1 MGIEA
6 PSPSTESP
14 SGSTHGAGFS
24 TKVVSS
30 TLNAAKSAVS
40 FISSPFLSTRDGSDS
55 PGVGLDSSGSPTHN
69 ALPFTGSTH
78 QSLVTLHNTKDLYA
92 SHALANTPPAM
103 LSKRSS
109 EGLRTVYPRSNG
121 SKAYRRPS
129 FGNMAEV
136 ASTSPPEESIFEL
149 LHAHAKAS
157 ASRSSRHSGIHPS
170 SVQTPGFSPKRAE
183 NGLNSAVTDSA
194 APIFDGSTGSPRA
207 RRQMAID
214 CPNVLRAKQESLA
227 FNMHLI
233 PTKVPDRCC
242 CGINFANAEKY
253 RAHLKEGRCLNW
265 GQIKIREPNGNFV
278 CKCGKVCN
286 SIEVLLSHLRAK
298 CCSLWPDEQRMM
310 LPDQDAANAL
320 EPPSIKSNT
329 YSRIKDKKDFSPRE
343 NPQTKLRFSD
353 EVPGA
358 KPLLNF
364 KEFETNSPLTVV
376 DRVKST
382 PSDKALHSILKKSIA
397 PNISSAGGPLG
408 NKVSEDHER
417 TTECV
422 TVSTLSEAQLTHS
435 ASERAIAVEASSSTG
450 GNDQQASE
458 KGERHSKKR
467 SAPSKGTQS
476 ESKKRKTGQN
486 VGGSADKLKSS
497 HPSAHQEDSDDD
509 QKKKRKGSKSK
520 ADSEPKR
527 KKKKKSKA
535 KEEKAKTTSGSQ
547 GKDKSDQKDRKE
559 SKKKRTKSNTV
570 EQPMDSTSHTG
581 RLNSLDPQS
590 KKKKRKHAEL
600 GNRDHFDASS
610 EAIHISKSHKKRSK
624 HKSQED
630 PRMQP
635 NDDTQENCGNI
646 IGIVGKGADLKS
658 KRTHARREKAGTQV
672 AEVEANAEKQVNKLH
687 SRVDRTEAKQA
698 DAPYVERSTQ
708 EVEKADNSGTSTQSE
723 HPSIESKLYIRPTS
737 GNQPPPREDT
747 QKEFISNAESKIAG
761 QVLDT
766 TLSSKIPH
774 AEAHDGKTKNKIMDL
789 DAINDVSRTETSVA
803 IIRRTHEKSPLSK
816 TSRERATEMMHTQ
829 VDSPPVSQMPER
841 NSATHQKK
849 PLDRGF
855 EASTNQSQSA
865 PAIAED
871 VVENVLYQP
880 GESNISSTKSTK
892 HLITHPAQVEAL
904 ERNIVEPHA
913 QAVVR
918 REVLGRDESEQL
930 AQTQS
935 VRDKLSKNERAQV
948 ERALHCG
955 VSLPEEMR
963 RDFSREGAIMTCTPE
978 EAVHV
983 NVHVVGEQVEANAL
997 SRSSRYALRKR
1008 VLQEAVSDPLE
1019 KIANKEPNPPLD
1031 MGSAPQPACLSAFGN
1046 KLSRDGLT
1054 SQDSTIR
1061 EQDVALK
1068 IELHNQEQAERRAQ
1082 AKQLAERALQD
1093 KELAESRVRQWKQAA
1108 AQSMAKSTVL
1118 TYKDR
1123 VEAESSTRVVGST
1136 PDNRSAQSYSGRI
1149 DSMIAKARK
1158 RREAER
1164 AKQIKELE
1172 VAQKKFQEKK
1182 AVTEAKVL
1190 QKAKKAAAPVRA
1202 RTEPHTRVS
1211 QRRSANTTQEP
1222 IAEVADYNTPSE
1234 PSHPSGDVPSKRE
1247 GWDFS
1252 MLVRTSFSE
1261 EIRRAVRAVREE
1273 SQRKDMNDGGS
1284 EGNKNSPS
1292 ESPNPAVT
1300 GEAGAPSEVIDET
1313 QILSE
1318 TPVDEPIEN
1327 EGEAREASPEGVVAV
1342 VDSSTNGSPS
1352 HHEMPLED
1360 VAAAVQSTETNES
1373 ELAKEVYAC
1382 IPIPMTKRCPSP
1394 VQPIFISDHAITQ
1407 DSIISRPNLELIH
1420 ECFDLMSDR
1429 LRKVF
1434 KNTPNC
1440 SGIIEDMSLMR
1451 EVVIS
1456 SLDESD
1462 QLPAES
1468 LPLVCDKIRDTL
1480 KVSLLHHLS
1489 AARDYVFLKAVPAI
1503 NQILLSTFEDL
1514 RPIVS

>member
-40 FISSPFLSTRDGSDS
+40 FISSPFLSTRDESDS
-55 PGVGLDSSGSPTHN
+55 SGVGLDSSGNAAHS
-69 ALPFTGSTH
+69 ALPFTGTTH

-109 EGLRTVYPRSNG
+109 EGLRTVYPPSNG
-121 SKAYRRPS
+121 SKACRRPS
-129 FGNMAEV
+129 FGNRAKST
-136 ASTSPPEESIFEL
+136 STSPPEESIFEL

-157 ASRSSRHSGIHPS
+157 ASRSSRHSGVHPS
-170 SVQTPGFSPKRAE
+170 TVQAPAFSPKRAD
-183 NGLNSAVTDSA
+183 NGLNSAATDNTAS
-194 APIFDGSTGSPRA
+194 ISDCSTGSPRA

-253 RAHLKEGRCLNW
+253 RSHLKEGRCLNW

-286 SIEVLLSHLRAK
+286 SVEVLLSHLRAK

-310 LPDQDAANAL
+310 LPDQDAVNTL
-320 EPPSIKSNT
+320 EPPSSKSNT
-329 YSRIKDKKDFSPRE
+329 YSRIKDIKDFSPRE

-376 DRVKST
+376 DRVKSA

-408 NKVSEDHER
+408 NKVSEDYER
-417 TTECV
+417 TTDSV
-422 TVSTLSEAQLTHS
+422 TVSTRSEAQPTHS
-435 ASERAIAVEASSSTG
+435 TNERTIPVELSNSTE
-450 GNDQQASE
+450 GNDGQASE

-467 SAPSKGTQS
+467 PAPSKGTQS

-486 VGGSADKLKSS
+486 VSGSADKLKSS
-497 HPSAHQEDSDDD
+497 HSSAHHEDSDDD
-509 QKKKRKGSKSK
+509 EKKKRKGSKRK

-535 KEEKAKTTSGSQ
+535 KEEKTKTTSESQ
-547 GKDKSDQKDRKE
+547 GKAKSDQKDRKE
-559 SKKKRTKSNTV
+559 SKKKRTKPNTV
-570 EQPMDSTSHTG
+570 EQSMDSASHTG
-581 RLNSLDPQS
+581 RPNSLDPQS

-600 GNRDHFDASS
+600 GNTDQHDAST
-610 EAIHISKSHKKRSK
+610 EATHISKSHKKRQK
-624 HKSQED
+624 RKSQED
-630 PRMQP
+630 PKMQP
-635 NDDTQENCGNI
+635 TDNTQENCEST
-646 IGIVGKGADLKS
+646 IGTPGKRTDLKT
-658 KRTHARREKAGTQV
+658 KRAHTKREKVGTQV
-672 AEVEANAEKQVNKLH
+672 AEVEAKAEKQVNKSH
-687 SRVDRTEAKQA
+687 SPVDRTGAKQEES
-698 DAPYVERSTQ
+698 PYVERFT
-708 EVEKADNSGTSTQSE
+708 EELGKADNFRTSTQSE
-723 HPSIESKLYIRPTS
+723 RSSVESKLHIEGTS
-737 GNQPPPREDT
+737 GNQSAPREGEQT
-747 QKEFISNAESKIAG
+747 GVISNGESKIAG
-761 QVLDT
+761 QVLNT
-766 TLSSKIPH
+766 TLSSEISH
-774 AEAHDGKTKNKIMDL
+774 ADAHDGKTKNTNMDL
-789 DAINDVSRTETSVA
+789 DAINVSRTETSDA
-803 IIRRTHEKSPLSK
+803 IVRRRQEKSPLSK
-816 TSRERATEMMHTQ
+816 NPREIAAEMVHTQ

-841 NSATHQKK
+841 KSATHQKK
-849 PLDRGF
+849 PLDRGV
-855 EASTNQSQSA
+855 EASTNRSQSA
-865 PAIAED
+865 PLIAEG
-871 VVENVLYQP
+871 VVDNVPYQP
-880 GESNISSTKSTK
+880 GESNTSSTKSTK
-892 HLITHPAQVEAL
+892 HLITHSAQVEAV
-904 ERNIVEPHA
+904 EPKIVEPHA

-918 REVLGRDESEQL
+918 REALGRDESEQL
-930 AQTQS
+930 ARTQS
-935 VRDKLSKNERAQV
+935 VREKLSKNERAQV
-948 ERALHCG
+948 ERASHCG
-955 VSLPEEMR
+955 VSLSEER
-963 RDFSREGAIMTCTPE
+963 RQDFSQKGAIMTCTPE

-983 NVHVVGEQVEANAL
+983 NVHSVSERVEAGDF
-997 SRSSRYALRKR
+997 SRSSRYALRNQ
-1008 VLQEAVSDPLE
+1008 VLQEPVSDPLE
-1019 KIANKEPNPPLD
+1019 KIANKEPNLPLD
-1031 MGSAPQPACLSAFGN
+1031 IGSAPPPACSSASGN
-1046 KLSRDGLT
+1046 KLSRDGST
-1054 SQDSTIR
+1054 DQDSTIR

-1068 IELHNQEQAERRAQ
+1068 IELHNQKQAERRAQ
-1082 AKQLAERALQD
+1082 AKEIAEKALQD

-1164 AKQIKELE
+1164 AKQTKELE

-1182 AVTEAKVL
+1182 AATKAKVL
-1190 QKAKKAAAPVRA
+1190 QKAKKAAAPVETRP
-1202 RTEPHTRVS
+1202 EPRRRVS
-1211 QRRSANTTQEP
+1211 QRRSASATQEP
-1222 IAEVADYNTPSE
+1222 ITAVADYNTPSE
-1234 PSHPSGDVPSKRE
+1234 PSNPSGDVPSKRE

-1273 SQRKDMNDGGS
+1273 SRRKDMSDGGS
-1284 EGNKNSPS
+1284 EGNNNSPS
-1292 ESPNPAVT
+1292 ESPNPAVS
-1300 GEAGAPSEVIDET
+1300 GEAKAPSEVIDET
-1313 QILSE
+1313 QTLSE

-1327 EGEAREASPEGVVAV
+1327 ECETMEAPSEGAVAV
-1342 VDSSTNGSPS
+1342 VDSSISVSPS
-1352 HHEMPLED
+1352 HHGMPLED
-1360 VAAAVQSTETNES
+1360 VAKAVQSTETNES
-1373 ELAKEVYAC
+1373 ELANEVYAC

-1394 VQPIFISDHAITQ
+1394 VQPIFISDRAITQ
-1407 DSIISRPNLELIH
+1407 DSIISRPNVELIH

-1440 SGIIEDMSLMR
+1440 SGIIDDMSLMR

-1489 AARDYVFLKAVPAI
+1489 PARDYVFLKAVPAI